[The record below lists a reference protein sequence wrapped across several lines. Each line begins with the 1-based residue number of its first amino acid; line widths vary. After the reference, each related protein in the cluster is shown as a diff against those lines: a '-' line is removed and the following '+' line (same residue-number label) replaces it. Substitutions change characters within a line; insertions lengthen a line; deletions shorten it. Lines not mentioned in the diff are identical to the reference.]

1 MSGRYSGVQQ
11 LIKQRQPKAVFIHC
25 AAHRMNLATLA
36 AATME
41 LKNALSEASAVIEFV
56 RSSPKRLAIFGHQ
69 QDQDAT
75 GLRSFSRTRWTC
87 NERSL
92 KSLLDNWTAVLAT
105 LTAILSDPASASDAA
120 AKAQGFRRAME
131 QFEFFFMVKLGLL
144 LFQLVTPTLTAIQGK
159 QLSVGAVLEKIRLV
173 REATLSQRKDA
184 AFSEFWATCTA
195 SAEELE
201 LDQPRLRRPVRQPRK
216 LGGGG
221 NEHHPTTPQ
230 QLHRQQ
236 YFAALDNLAAG
247 LKDRFCTG
255 DDKVLQSVEDALAG
269 DLGEARRG
277 VLRPGRGA
285 TASACQNAG

>member
-1 MSGRYSGVQQ
+1 
-11 LIKQRQPKAVFIHC
+11 
-25 AAHRMNLATLA
+25 MNLATLA
-36 AATME
+36 AATTE

-69 QDQDAT
+69 QDRDAT

-131 QFEFFFMVKLGLL
+131 QFDFIFMVKLGLL
-144 LFQLVTPTLTAIQGK
+144 LFQLGK

-173 REATLSQRKDA
+173 REATPSQRKDA

-201 LDQPRLRRPVRQPRK
+201 LDQPRRQF
-216 LGGGG
+216 
-221 NEHHPTTPQ
+221 
-230 QLHRQQ
+230 
-236 YFAALDNLAAG
+236 FAALDKLAAAG

-255 DDKVLQSVEDALAG
+255 GKVLQSVEDTLAG
-269 DLGEARRG
+269 DLGEARRAAAFYG
-277 VLRPGRGA
+277 LDEERLLLHVRKLGDMGQHPTTMTEAASLMTTLGDLLPEVAKLVRLGLIAPA
-285 TASACQNAG
+285 TSCTAERSFSLLKRLKS